1 MTLEREIGQ
10 QSCRVAQFQ
19 GLPFLSHS
27 LLLILLSPGHG
38 NWPLTVSSVLGGRW
52 FGYLDQPWS
61 SLRRCEP
68 PPLCALW
75 GQVVKGGVP
84 VKELGLR
91 SKGVHEL
98 KDFNE
103 GRVMTRFAVLP
114 RTWW

>member
-1 MTLEREIGQ
+1 MRLERETGQ
-10 QSCRVAQFQ
+10 QSCHVAQFQ
-19 GLPFLSHS
+19 GPPFPSHS
-27 LLLILLSPGHG
+27 LVLILLSPGHV

-61 SLRRCEP
+61 SLRGCGP

-84 VKELGLR
+84 VKELRLH
-91 SKGVHEL
+91 SKGVREL
-98 KDFNE
+98 KDFKE

-114 RTWW
+114 RRWW